1 MLALPYRYLE
11 LLPAPPTVA
20 RVLTPPKPK
29 LATDYVHLARLLLRR
44 FPTQVMSRAV
54 AFLLR
59 TAQNQ
64 DPGPV
69 EDLTTWFDSDHR
81 VQPIEILNT
90 PILSRVA
97 PAMFF
102 RANLRR

>member
-1 MLALPYRYLE
+1 MLALPYTYLE
-11 LLPAPPTVA
+11 RLPALPTVA
-20 RVLTPPKPK
+20 RGLNPPKPK
-29 LATDYVHLARLLLRR
+29 LATDYVNLARVLLRR

-54 AFLLR
+54 DFLLR

-64 DPGPV
+64 EPGAV
-69 EDLTTWFDSDHR
+69 GDLSIWFDSDHR
-81 VQPIEILNT
+81 VQHIQILNT

-102 RANLRR
+102 RASLGR